1 MIFQYDRRL
10 KLAFMSLIKSL
21 NIVFA
26 INDIFITQS
35 LISHLLLLALLLKTA
50 DTVYSLSKIILYL
63 EP

>member
-1 MIFQYDRRL
+1 
-10 KLAFMSLIKSL
+10 MSLIKSL

-50 DTVYSLSKIILYL
+50 DTVYSLSKIILDL